1 VRVGA
6 RTFAPHDAAVVGV
19 LNVTPDS
26 FSDGGEL
33 ASLDAVRARAATLV
47 ADGADMLDIGGES
60 TRPGASPVDVEL
72 ELERVVPAV
81 RAARAVVDVPLS
93 VDTRR
98 AVVADA
104 ALRAGAVMVND
115 VSGFADPAMAAVV
128 REHDA
133 AWVLMHMPHAV
144 GAMAASKAAGG
155 MPAGVRA
162 GVARIARDLRGRVDA
177 AVQAGVGRDR
187 LAIDP
192 GIGFGKSLLLNVA
205 LCAHVE
211 ELAALGLPLYLGPSR
226 KSFLGVL
233 TGRGPD
239 ERVAATAAAVTSA
252 VLAGA
257 RFVRV
262 HDVAAMRDV
271 VKVALAIRD
280 VRGGGRD
287 RG

>member
-1 VRVGA
+1 
-6 RTFAPHDAAVVGV
+6 
-19 LNVTPDS
+19 
-26 FSDGGEL
+26 
-33 ASLDAVRARAATLV
+33 
-47 ADGADMLDIGGES
+47 
-60 TRPGASPVDVEL
+60 
-72 ELERVVPAV
+72 
-81 RAARAVVDVPLS
+81 
-93 VDTRR
+93 
-98 AVVADA
+98 
-104 ALRAGAVMVND
+104 
-115 VSGFADPAMAAVV
+115 
-128 REHDA
+128 
-133 AWVLMHMPHAV
+133 
-144 GAMAASKAAGG
+144 
-155 MPAGVRA
+155 VRA

-192 GIGFGKSLLLNVA
+192 GIGFGKNLLLNVA

-233 TGRGPD
+233 TGKGPD

-280 VRGGGRD
+280 ARGGGRD